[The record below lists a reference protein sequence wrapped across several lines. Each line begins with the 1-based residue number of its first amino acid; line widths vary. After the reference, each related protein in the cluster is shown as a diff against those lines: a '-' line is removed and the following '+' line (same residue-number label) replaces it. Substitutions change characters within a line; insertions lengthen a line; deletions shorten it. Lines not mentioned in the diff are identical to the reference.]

1 MPQERVGQVAE
12 RGRGLKNFVTVAVR
26 LMGDNYLVIFILA
39 RGSLSLSHWHGLE
52 VPQCLGIYFLLFE
65 RFKNKGI
72 LNWKSVRQGSVEM
85 GLRGP
90 SKESVAYICLDSLA
104 CGLLPGLGSVFWSV
118 VSLNLGNSPQATCYP
133 IAPADYQTYKIFML
147 SKFPTYMAPLWV
159 EGGRG
164 TPKEI
169 FWDW

>member
-12 RGRGLKNFVTVAVR
+12 RGRRLKNFVTVAVR

-90 SKESVAYICLDSLA
+90 IKESVAYICLDSLA
-104 CGLLPGLGSVFWSV
+104 CGLLPGLGPVFWSV
-118 VSLNLGNSPQATCYP
+118 VSLNLGNSPQATC
-133 IAPADYQTYKIFML
+133 
-147 SKFPTYMAPLWV
+147 
-159 EGGRG
+159 
-164 TPKEI
+164 
-169 FWDW
+169 